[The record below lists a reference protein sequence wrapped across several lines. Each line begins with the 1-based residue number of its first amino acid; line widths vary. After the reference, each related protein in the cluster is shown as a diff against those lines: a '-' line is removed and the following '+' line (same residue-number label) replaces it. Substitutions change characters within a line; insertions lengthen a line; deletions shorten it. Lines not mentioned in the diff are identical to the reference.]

1 MEQKIIGF
9 NKGIR
14 RNPTSATEGE
24 LVECVNLISKNG
36 EIVNAPTLQGINI
49 TVPTGYTA
57 KYIHNT
63 SDGDIYI
70 LYKDGNVYY
79 MGSNGVLKSSETIIS
94 GITLKDITSV
104 GNILIVTG
112 VGSIDYC
119 LWENNAY
126 TLLRNHIPELTLNF
140 NLTSETIRDYGS
152 IYETVDGDT
161 TKLFDG
167 TAFVGQPV
175 TTKRLRDDETIEGVY
190 WFTQASRGGD
200 GGLTWAS
207 NLASFNTGIQGA
219 IAKIIERST
228 SKNRFIMPFFV
239 RYAFKMYDGSNIMAS
254 APILMVPSSGLVPFL
269 QWYKFKVEDNKI
281 KEMELMATT
290 RESTLEVCAIN
301 QSELTELNKWK
312 DIIKGVDIFVS
323 RPFYRHIP
331 NGGANKVYTSENS
344 ADDFPICVIKG
355 ASTQGDYFTDDL
367 LTFNQV
373 VKVPD
378 QRGSYSPTEGYGDPI
393 PGYYGLNTGV
403 SYYTGGS
410 IGGTYFIPVPHKTQ
424 KEFEEEI
431 KTCNNFYHIKYYPI
445 TDVPTIRSKVEI
457 KDGVLSSLAT
467 QKTLVDDYQSHDM
480 LVPNT
485 MKVLNGRLTIG
496 NYNRVLFDG
505 FNPYA
510 MFAYS
515 QGIQS
520 DHSATPVSLHCV
532 VYIKRNGKFYKV
544 TSATATAA
552 SDFFSH
558 PKYIYYPDIC
568 AFSVEVYLGS
578 ETRVYKLSEHEGLNG
593 AYYFSGLDGTIPD
606 ASTGDVPI
614 NVENKANIVHENYV
628 CTSNVNNP
636 YVFEAKNYSKV
647 GNGKIKALE
656 VNTAA
661 LSQGQFGQH
670 PMIAFASDGI
680 WALEINSEG
689 EFASVQ
695 PISREVL
702 LDGTKP
708 CQTDGSV
715 VFATVGGLKGLVGS
729 QIDNISKEL
738 DGMIENNSS
747 FFGLMTD
754 WSDLNKPESVLFNK
768 LLEDCQLLFDDA
780 NKLIHLYSAQLNG
793 MHYVMSMESGEWSRM
808 TGGTPDSIIPG
819 YPFSTVQKGPSL
831 KQYKKSNDDSNT
843 RLGLLLTRETSFDN
857 PLAVKM
863 LHWVRVMRKKQ
874 TDNLKLIVYVSED
887 RSNWMRLTSFRKHS
901 YKWYRF
907 ALFTKMTDVDAVEGI
922 VCGTEERRTN
932 RPR

>member
-1 MEQKIIGF
+1 MEQKIISL

-24 LVECVNLISKNG
+24 LIECVNLISKNN
-36 EIVNAPTLQGINI
+36 EIMNAPTLQNI
-49 TVPTGYTA
+49 DTTVPSGYTV

-63 SDGDIYI
+63 SDGDMYI
-70 LYKDGNVYY
+70 LYKSGSVYV
-79 MGSNGVLKSSETIIS
+79 MGSNGVLKSPDAIIS

-104 GNILIVTG
+104 GNILIV
-112 VGSIDYC
+112 VGTDSIDYC

-126 TLLRNHIPELTLNF
+126 TLLRNHIPELTLSF
-140 NLTSETIRDYGS
+140 SITSETITDYGGT
-152 IYETVDGDT
+152 YELVNGEL

-167 TAFVGQPV
+167 TDFVGQPV
-175 TTKRLRDDETIEGVY
+175 TVGGRGASETGVY
-190 WFTQASRGGD
+190 WFDQPSRGGD
-200 GGLTWAS
+200 NGLAETE
-207 NLASFNTGIQGA
+207 NLAKFNIGIQGT

-228 SKNRFIMPFFV
+228 SKNKFIMPFFV

-269 QWYKFKVEDNKI
+269 QWNKFKVGDENKI
-281 KEMELMATT
+281 EEMELMATT

-301 QSELTELNKWK
+301 ENELTELSKWR

-323 RPFYRHIP
+323 RPFYRHIQ
-331 NGGANKVYTSENS
+331 NGGANKVYTSANS
-344 ADDFPICVIKG
+344 ADKFPICVTLG
-355 ASTQGDYFTDDL
+355 ASTQGNYFSDDL
-367 LTFNQV
+367 LILNQV

-378 QRGSYSPTEGYGDPI
+378 KKGSYTPGVGYGDPI
-393 PGYYGLNTGV
+393 PGYYGLYKDVPYNTA
-403 SYYTGGS
+403 SSSGS
-410 IGGTYFIPVPHKTQ
+410 TFLIPVPHKTQ

-445 TDVPTIRSKVEI
+445 ADIPTTRSKVEI

-467 QKTLVDDYQSHDM
+467 QRILTDDYQSHDVM
-480 LVPNT
+480 VPNA

-496 NYNRVLFDG
+496 NYSRLLFDG

-510 MFAYS
+510 MFAFS
-515 QGIQS
+515 EGLQS
-520 DHSATPVSLHCV
+520 RQNIEPQALYCV
-532 VYIKRNGKFYKV
+532 VYIKRNGKYYKV
-544 TSATATAA
+544 KSATATAA
-552 SDFFSH
+552 YDFLEH
-558 PKYIYYPDIC
+558 PKFIYYPDIC
-568 AFSVEVYLGS
+568 AYSVEVRLGGS
-578 ETRVYKLSEHEGLNG
+578 TKIYKLSEHEGLNG
-593 AYYFSGLDGTIPD
+593 AYYFSGIDGTIPYE
-606 ASTGDVPI
+606 STGDVPASI
-614 NVENKANIVHENYV
+614 ESKASIIQENYV
-628 CTSNVNNP
+628 CTSKVNNP

-680 WALEINSEG
+680 WALEVNSEG
-689 EFASVQ
+689 EFVSVQ
-695 PISREVL
+695 PLSREIL

-708 CQTDGSV
+708 CQTDNSI

-729 QIDNISKEL
+729 QIDCISKEL

-747 FFGLMTD
+747 FFSPMTD
-754 WSDLNKPESVLFNK
+754 WNALNKPEGALFNK

-780 NKLIHLYSAQLNG
+780 NKLIHLFSSQLSG

-808 TGGTPDSIIPG
+808 TGGTPDSIVPG
-819 YPFSTVQKGPSL
+819 YPFSTVQHGTLL
-831 KQYKKSNDDSNT
+831 KQYKKSNDNSNI

-874 TDNLKLIVYVSED
+874 ADNLKLIVYVSED
-887 RSNWMRLTSFRKHS
+887 RSNWIRLTSFRKHS